1 MEKIYIQKLLH
12 ELKELEILKDGL
24 NDEIKKY
31 ENKIKEFMTQ
41 RSLEE
46 VLGEEGERVIF
57 KPVISKRYGVDV
69 KFDKKDVVLG
79 LNMSVNNCKLN
90 LKNIKIRKPF

>member
-57 KPVISKRYGVDV
+57 KPVISKRFDTTAFKKRFYDLYEAYTKTSTTHRF
-69 KFDKKDVVLG
+69 KFTY
-79 LNMSVNNCKLN
+79 
-90 LKNIKIRKPF
+90 

>member
-57 KPVISKRYGVDV
+57 KPVSSKRFDTTAFKKRFYDLYEAYTKTSTNHRF
-69 KFDKKDVVLG
+69 KFTY
-79 LNMSVNNCKLN
+79 
-90 LKNIKIRKPF
+90 

>member
-24 NDEIKKY
+24 ND
-31 ENKIKEFMTQ
+31 EFMTQ

-57 KPVISKRYGVDV
+57 KPVISKRFDTTAFKKRFYDLYEAYTKTSTNHRF
-69 KFDKKDVVLG
+69 KFTY
-79 LNMSVNNCKLN
+79 
-90 LKNIKIRKPF
+90 

>member
-57 KPVISKRYGVDV
+57 KPVISKRFDTTAFKKRFYDLYEAYTKTSTNHRF
-69 KFDKKDVVLG
+69 KFTY
-79 LNMSVNNCKLN
+79 
-90 LKNIKIRKPF
+90 

>member
-1 MEKIYIQKLLH
+1 MEKIYIQKVLH

-57 KPVISKRYGVDV
+57 KPVISKRFDTTAFKKRFYDLYEAYTKTSTNHRF
-69 KFDKKDVVLG
+69 KFTY
-79 LNMSVNNCKLN
+79 
-90 LKNIKIRKPF
+90 